1 MKRLFYDLHLHS
13 CLSPCGDDD
22 MTPAN
27 IAGMAFVNGLDVIAL
42 TDHNTTANCDSLKL
56 AAEQYGITVLY
67 GMELTT
73 DEEVHVVCLFDE
85 ASAAIKWNDFVFSHL
100 IRINNNPDIFGH
112 QVLMDSADGVLGEEP
127 YLLINAVNISF
138 EDVFGKVEEL
148 GGVAF
153 PAHVDKNTNSLLS
166 NLGFVPPDSTFAVTE
181 FHDLSKVEPICELHP
196 FFKTCCILCNSDAH
210 YLEDIHTAEHY
221 IEVKDPSPKGIIRYL
236 RGEE

>member
-1 MKRLFYDLHLHS
+1 MKKLFYDLHLHS

-42 TDHNTTANCDSLKL
+42 TDHNTTANCDSLKE
-56 AAEQYGITVLY
+56 AAAQYGITVLY

-73 DEEVHVVCLFDE
+73 EEEVHVVCLFDKS
-85 ASAAIKWNDFVFSHL
+85 SAAKEWNDFVASRL
-100 IRINNNPDIFGH
+100 MRINNNPDIFGH

-127 YLLINAVNISF
+127 YLLINAVNLSF
-138 EDVFGKVEEL
+138 EEVFGKVEAL

-153 PAHVDKNTNSLLS
+153 PAHVDKNANSLLS
-166 NLGFVPPDSTFAVTE
+166 NLGFVPPDSTFTVAE
-181 FHDLSKVEPICELHP
+181 FHDLKQVETLSTQHSYFKSCKV
-196 FFKTCCILCNSDAH
+196 LCNSDAH
-210 YLEDIHTAEHY
+210 YLEDIHTAEYY
-221 IEVKDPSPKGIIRYL
+221 IEVKDPSPKGIIKYL